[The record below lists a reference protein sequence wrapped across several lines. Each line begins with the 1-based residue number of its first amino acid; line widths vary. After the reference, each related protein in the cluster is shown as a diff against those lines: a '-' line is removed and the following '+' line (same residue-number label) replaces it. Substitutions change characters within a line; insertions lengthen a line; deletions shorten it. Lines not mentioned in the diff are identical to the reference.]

1 MNGIIACAPSKLY
14 SYRNR
19 GRQLRMALLAG
30 VSLAAMA
37 SFGAPGAYAACTGK
51 DQVFSGPAV
60 GPVLSTGG
68 AISVLGSGSI
78 QGAPTG
84 VSAVT
89 CSITTLTNSGAVNG
103 GAAPTGT
110 PTAAGVQVGTLSNKT
125 GGTISGGVGGSGS
138 NGGGAGGAAVS
149 NGGTIT
155 TLSNS

>member
-1 MNGIIACAPSKLY
+1 
-14 SYRNR
+14 
-19 GRQLRMALLAG
+19 MALLAG

-37 SFGAPGAYAACTGK
+37 SFGAPGANAACTGK
-51 DQVFSGPAV
+51 NQVFSGPAV

-103 GAAPTGT
+103 GDAPTGV
-110 PTAAGVQVGTLSNKT
+110 PTA
-125 GGTISGGVGGSGS
+125 
-138 NGGGAGGAAVS
+138 GAGGVAVQTSAGVHVGRLSPAERSPAASAVS
-149 NGGTIT
+149 ARRTSAQAGP
-155 TLSNS
+155 L